1 LAFHI
6 ATIGARYKFPLRRS
20 NVLRILLSTVATL
33 VAAPSLASSIDFDGG
48 VTIAGESN
56 LFANL
61 KTIDLA
67 GTVPWYS
74 VGYDTCRDAAGNACT
89 MEWFLDEAVAA
100 GDVPP
105 DVAAGLKDL
114 VESNPEGE
122 YQTEVCNGDVLAS
135 AFANEQQPYYA
146 SNLRAEFTGC
156 TVATAWRFVSGAVS
170 YELLLVQACGNPGVR
185 VVEAP
190 GFIERFLPSLPPPIL
205 VGGVPSTPIFGGGG
219 WFTGT
224 SGGGTPTVP
233 IDPSDPP
240 PEDPGLPPV
249 PLPPAALM
257 LLAAIT
263 ALGFVKCRQAV

>member
-1 LAFHI
+1 M
-6 ATIGARYKFPLRRS
+6 LRF
-20 NVLRILLSTVATL
+20 LLPTVAAL
-33 VAAPSLASSIDFDGG
+33 VAAPSLASSIDFDDG
-48 VTIAGESN
+48 VTTAGESN

-74 VGYDTCRDAAGNACT
+74 VGHDTCRDAAGNACT
-89 MEWFLDEAVAA
+89 IEWFLAEAIAA

-105 DVAAGLKDL
+105 DVAAGLRDL
-114 VESNPEGE
+114 VETNPEGQ

-135 AFANEQQPYYA
+135 AFANERQPYYA
-146 SNLRAEFTGC
+146 SNLRAEFAGC
-156 TVATAWRFVSGAVS
+156 TVATSWRYVSPETS

-185 VVEAP
+185 VVEPPAFT
-190 GFIERFLPSLPPPIL
+190 GRFLPSSPPPIL
-205 VGGVPSTPIFGGGG
+205 VSGVPSTSIFGGGG
-219 WFTGT
+219 FTGT
-224 SGGGTPTVP
+224 SGGVTPIVP

-240 PEDPGLPPV
+240 PEDSGLPPV
-249 PLPPAALM
+249 PLPPAALL